1 MTATLTDNEKYLLR
15 RIELLEKQLDRL
27 EWRLLKLELHSIE
40 APTSDISDDE
50 AEDLAEGDNWLNGLI
65 DYVNN
70 YKEATDYF
78 ESVSEEEE
86 DSQPDK
92 SGTNR

>member
-27 EWRLLKLELHSIE
+27 EWRFLKLELHSIE
-40 APTSDISDDE
+40 APTSDISDEE
-50 AEDLAEGDNWLNGLI
+50 AEDLAEDDNWLNGLI

>member
-27 EWRLLKLELHSIE
+27 EWRFLKLELHSIE
-40 APTSDISDDE
+40 APTSDISDEE
-50 AEDLAEGDNWLNGLI
+50 AEDLAEDDNWLNGLI

-70 YKEATDYF
+70 HKEATDYF